1 MQPAWDVEETGVI
14 VVVVIMTLAT
24 VAVAA
29 LFLAPRLD
37 APRVVQNAVPD
48 RPVPFGFKMAW
59 LAIRTR
65 DTGRVLEELGLFEVK
80 ASNWQSGLGT
90 VYDNSLGETHVFVSP
105 PVNGWT
111 FVVGLPLPHP
121 VGRRFVDKSTPFL
134 LGLGDAFV
142 EVQYFFSYPAID
154 LYAWARVIDAKLIR
168 AFAIGDEGVVLNKGR
183 PTKEERA
190 MGLRL
195 FELRGVKGR
204 KGDAGGEILL
214 YPTENHVMQLAAKW
228 SLDPTA
234 LHGAKAEPGH
244 GYVGIVPSAWR
255 PERLRKAA

>member
-1 MQPAWDVEETGVI
+1 VI
-14 VVVVIMTLAT
+14 FVIIVMTVVT

-29 LFLAPRLD
+29 FVLAPRLD
-37 APRVVQNAVPD
+37 NPRVIQDASPD
-48 RPVPFGFKMAW
+48 RPHPFGYKMAW

-65 DTGRVLEELGLFEVK
+65 DTVAVLHHLGLFDAK

-90 VYDNSLGETHVFVSP
+90 VYDDRLGETHVFISP

-121 VGRRFVDKSTPFL
+121 VGRRFVDKSSPFL
-134 LGLGDAFV
+134 LDLGATFV
-142 EVQYFFSYPAID
+142 EVQYFFSYPLID
-154 LYAWARVIDAKLIR
+154 FYAWARVIDGKLIR
-168 AFAIGDEGVVLNKGR
+168 AFAIGDEGVVWNKGR

-190 MGLRL
+190 MGLKL

-214 YPTENHVMQLAAKW
+214 YPTESHLMQLAAKW
-228 SLDPTA
+228 SIDPTSLDA
-234 LHGAKAEPGH
+234 VKAEPGH
-244 GYVGIVPSAWR
+244 GYVGIVPAKWR